1 MYVSVSD
8 TIRSIED
15 IGNQSFTRYT
25 TECLVER
32 TEPLDTPIKRHKIAM
47 FSSKIPKRTN
57 QKSQIKKMRNDC
69 DLFSKLYI
77 TCQTRNIDLDDFLM
91 HENQEYPP
99 SLAKYGVLRN
109 GEKSE
114 LLNCMEDIVPWGK
127 DRPVV
132 AEIIDGACS
141 VHLLEPTTA
150 KTVEDYA
157 TDVFLPYIQ
166 G

>member
-1 MYVSVSD
+1 MYLLLTQRMLYVSVSD

-15 IGNQSFTRYT
+15 IGNQSFTKYT
-25 TECLVER
+25 TERLVER

-47 FSSKIPKRTN
+47 LSSKIPKRTN
-57 QKSQIKKMRNDC
+57 QKSQIKKLRNDC

-109 GEKSE
+109 G
-114 LLNCMEDIVPWGK
+114 D
-127 DRPVV
+127 
-132 AEIIDGACS
+132 
-141 VHLLEPTTA
+141 
-150 KTVEDYA
+150 
-157 TDVFLPYIQ
+157 
-166 G
+166 